1 MKLTGQRNQCRGC
14 DQYFNSNVAFAKH
27 RTGKFEEGR
36 RCRTAEE
43 MIAKGMSLNAAGFWI
58 TAAMPTDK
66 VNTLKGI
73 DDDAQE
79 N

>member
-1 MKLTGQRNQCRGC
+1 
-14 DQYFNSNVAFAKH
+14 
-27 RTGKFEEGR
+27 
-36 RCRTAEE
+36 